1 MPTPL
6 ERDIQ
11 WASFAQHLTDQTPVF
26 DRQILDQ
33 IEQAQHTLN
42 NQVGWAPNPDWD
54 DFQHVNPEPGRPP
67 MTVEEVRRAME
78 QFQRTELERQMEREA
93 VRRWE
98 QMTGNHI
105 INEQQIKIKTEADA
119 DDQTRSRLRAEQADG
134 IYGG

>member
-33 IEQAQHTLN
+33 IEQAQHTIH
-42 NQVGWAPNPDWD
+42 NQVGWAPNMPTPWD
-54 DFQHVNPEPGRPP
+54 AIFAE
-67 MTVEEVRRAME
+67 TERA
-78 QFQRTELERQMEREA
+78 A

-105 INEQQIKIKTEADA
+105 INEQQIKIVPAPEP
-119 DDQTRSRLRAEQADG
+119 DG
-134 IYGG
+134 IYG